1 MFSVNVNIVL
11 TLVCVAPPA
20 EKIISDNM
28 CTYTVCPLLGS
39 GVEPHVDISVR
50 VHGPDDVV
58 REEGV
63 GVLQPLVQQQLLC
76 LHRPV
81 LHDVL

>member
-1 MFSVNVNIVL
+1 
-11 TLVCVAPPA
+11 
-20 EKIISDNM
+20 M
-28 CTYTVCPLLGS
+28 CTLCAPLLGS

>member
-1 MFSVNVNIVL
+1 
-11 TLVCVAPPA
+11 
-20 EKIISDNM
+20 M
-28 CTYTVCPLLGS
+28 CTLCAPLLGS
-39 GVEPHVDISVR
+39 GVERHVDIFVP

-58 REEGV
+58 WEEGV

-81 LHDVL
+81 LHDVLQCYFYNGTEGQGL